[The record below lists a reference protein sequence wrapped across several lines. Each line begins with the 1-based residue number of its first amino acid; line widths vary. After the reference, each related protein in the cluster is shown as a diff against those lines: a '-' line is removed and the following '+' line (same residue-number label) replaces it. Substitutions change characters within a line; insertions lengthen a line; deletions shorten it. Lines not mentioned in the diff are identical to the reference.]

1 MEQAGRILRS
11 RQSKRAGDY
20 LLASRSFQIAARP
33 GAALIVPGQTI
44 ETFLPDGL

>member
-1 MEQAGRILRS
+1 MAQAGRILRP

-20 LLASRSFQIAARP
+20 LLPSRSFQIAARL